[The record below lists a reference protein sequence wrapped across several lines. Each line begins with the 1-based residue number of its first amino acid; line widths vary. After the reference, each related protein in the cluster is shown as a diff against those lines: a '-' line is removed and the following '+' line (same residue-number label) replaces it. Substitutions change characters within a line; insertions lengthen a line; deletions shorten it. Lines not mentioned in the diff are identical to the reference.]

1 MKRIIRYISIAGNR
15 KFDTLIKYELE
26 SSVWILEEKPLKV
39 PYIKLKIKVIGK
51 EKRFIGDRKKHRFLF
66 FGKKEN

>member
-1 MKRIIRYISIAGNR
+1 MIRYMSILKGER
-15 KFDTLIKYELE
+15 KFDTEMKYELE
-26 SSVWILEEKPLKV
+26 SSIWCLEKEPLKV

-51 EKRFIGDRKKHRFLF
+51 EERFIDDRKKHRFLF